1 MLTWRSKALALTSN
15 FGIGF
20 IPPAV
25 EPGGDLCDFVETGI
39 WRGGA
44 RIVLAGARHVPKF
57 LIPYRPSSANS
68 NGCFAAA
75 RMAAS
80 GRKQSLEA
88 AYDVLW
94 KSSAAAFI
102 FVASPHSRCT
112 DALKPQ

>member
-44 RIVLAGARHVPKF
+44 RIVLAGGIAFQHLTLFGAWPGPGMF
-57 LIPYRPSSANS
+57 LSS
-68 NGCFAAA
+68 
-75 RMAAS
+75 
-80 GRKQSLEA
+80 
-88 AYDVLW
+88 
-94 KSSAAAFI
+94 
-102 FVASPHSRCT
+102 
-112 DALKPQ
+112 